1 MKLIKKKIHLVLLLF
16 SFMYCIPVMAEDY
29 NSYIQKG
36 DEYYNQFDNL
46 RALDEYKK
54 IYELAPDSFDA
65 LMKLTRAYNDVGE
78 DIRGIKFN
86 PETES
91 HSKEVKEYFN
101 EAVKYAQLLYL
112 KFPDRAESYF
122 YLAVTY
128 GNLALFKG
136 GKEKVRIAR
145 DVETNCQKA
154 IELDPQFI
162 PAYIALGVYYR
173 EVANLSWVHKAFA
186 KMLFGEL
193 AKGTNK
199 DSEKTL
205 LKALALNPQIIH
217 THFEL
222 AKTYYAM
229 DEEDKASEQLRE
241 ILPLSILDHEDKE
254 IKAEAVKQ
262 LHRFEKDKTVLP
274 VPTPFEYLK

>member
-29 NSYIQKG
+29 NAYIQKG
-36 DEYYNQFDNL
+36 DEYYNKFDNL

-54 IYELAPDSFDA
+54 AYELAPGSFDA

-78 DIRGIKFN
+78 DIKGVKFN
-86 PETES
+86 REKQS

-101 EAVKYAQLLYL
+101 EAANYAQLLYQ

-122 YLAVTY
+122 YVAVTY
-128 GNLALFKG
+128 GHLALFQG

-145 DVETNCQKA
+145 DVETNSQKA
-154 IELDPQFI
+154 IDLDPQFI
-162 PAYIALGVYYR
+162 PAYIVLGAYYR
-173 EVANLSWVHKAFA
+173 EVANLSWVLRAFA
-186 KMLFGEL
+186 KILLGGL
-193 AKGTNK
+193 PNGTNK

-229 DEEDKASEQLRE
+229 DKEDKASEQLKE
-241 ILPLSILDHEDKE
+241 ILPLPILDHQDKE
-254 IKAEAVKQ
+254 IKAEAGKQ
-262 LHRFEKDKTVLP
+262 LHRFEKDKIVLP
-274 VPTPFEYLK
+274 LPTPFKYLR